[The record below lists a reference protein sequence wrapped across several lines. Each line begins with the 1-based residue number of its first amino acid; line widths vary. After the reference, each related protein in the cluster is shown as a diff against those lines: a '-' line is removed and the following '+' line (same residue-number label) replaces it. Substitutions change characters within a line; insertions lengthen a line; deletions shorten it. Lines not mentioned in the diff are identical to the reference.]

1 MRTKVDAHDQ
11 TDIRHLRHT
20 DLQRDVLTADF
31 TLPRNLPL
39 VPARKAR
46 YRCSDDCA
54 RCPTSRM
61 PRTSA
66 PVRFG
71 AIAVKTPLVVPRQRI
86 GVMGGSFNPPH
97 EGHAI
102 VASTA
107 IKRLKLDQLW
117 WLVTPGNPLKSNGA
131 LAPLA
136 DRMAACRTLIAGPKM
151 RVTAF
156 EAQLKTPYTAA
167 TLGFLKARY
176 PGVTFIWVM
185 GADNLATF
193 HRWQHWRGIARN
205 MPIAVVDRP
214 GWRLRALSSPAVL
227 SLARKRVPEAASSTL
242 GHHAEPRWTL
252 LSTRLSHAS
261 STQLRANTAGP

>member
-1 MRTKVDAHDQ
+1 
-11 TDIRHLRHT
+11 
-20 DLQRDVLTADF
+20 
-31 TLPRNLPL
+31 
-39 VPARKAR
+39 
-46 YRCSDDCA
+46 
-54 RCPTSRM
+54 M

-66 PVRFG
+66 PVSFG
-71 AIAVKTPLVVPRQRI
+71 SIAVKTPLVQKGQRI

-102 VASTA
+102 VAATA
-107 IKRLKLDQLW
+107 LKRLQLDQLW
-117 WLVTPGNPLKSNGA
+117 WLVTPGNPLKSNGS

-136 DRMAACRTLIAGPKM
+136 ERLAACARLAQSPRM

-167 TLGFLKARY
+167 TLRFLQRRY

-193 HRWQHWRGIARN
+193 HNWQQWRVIARD

-214 GWRLRALSSPAVL
+214 GWRFRALSSPAVHAL
-227 SLARKRVPEAASSTL
+227 SRKRLPEAQSPML
-242 GHHAEPRWTL
+242 GRTNGVRWTL

-261 STQLRANTAGP
+261 STQLRAIRGPR